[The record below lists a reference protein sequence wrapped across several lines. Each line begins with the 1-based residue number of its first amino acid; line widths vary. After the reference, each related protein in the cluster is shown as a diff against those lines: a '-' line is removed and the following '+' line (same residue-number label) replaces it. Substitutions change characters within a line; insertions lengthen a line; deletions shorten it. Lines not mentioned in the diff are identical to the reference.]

1 MLLTYV
7 LQDNSKW
14 AVRWAARLRAP
25 LASFL
30 LLFFFSQATLSL
42 LRTPIFFFA
51 PAPLGSLFAG
61 YQNHCQQFYV
71 LQGDGYV

>member
-25 LASFL
+25 PASFL
-30 LLFFFSQATLSL
+30 PQASLSL

-51 PAPLGSLFAG
+51 PAPLGSLLAG

-71 LQGDGYV
+71 LQGNGYV